1 MFQACLRDFAATGL
15 RQGQDPKRRKSY
27 AEARLREIAASKIIV
42 FVIWEAGV
50 PWIATATER
59 RDTDP
64 QEGTLAAEQRAETL
78 KKDVIT
84 ILEWSDGVAHSI
96 LRYKQTQE
104 HQEARRRAGSRRGVA
119 GITTAEQTQ
128 RAELRRAKANV
139 RNGRRL
145 AERWSRHAITF
156 KTISWSDWRL
166 LQNHWNGSNVQH
178 LLEIQR
184 QRGDRRITMPTLC
197 DADVP
202 PCTLRGSDL
211 GNWQ

>member
-1 MFQACLRDFAATGL
+1 MTLTRRPYPCCLCPSPNPYSGPWSASAAPAPPW
-15 RQGQDPKRRKSY
+15 D
-27 AEARLREIAASKIIV
+27 AAR
-42 FVIWEAGV
+42 
-50 PWIATATER
+50 
-59 RDTDP
+59 
-64 QEGTLAAEQRAETL
+64 
-78 KKDVIT
+78 
-84 ILEWSDGVAHSI
+84 SI
-96 LRYKQTQE
+96 LRYKQTQG

-145 AERWSRHAITF
+145 AERWSWHAITF

-166 LQNHWNGSNVQH
+166 LQNHWDGSDRRH
-178 LLEIQR
+178 LREIIR
-184 QRGDRRITMPTLC
+184 QRGDCHIKMPTLC